1 MRRVAWLAAWPAG
14 VVLGAASVM
23 IARTDPD
30 YAFAETGAT
39 IAVELFAG
47 YALIACGLE
56 WWRRRPGGRLGLLL
70 VAGGCG
76 WFLLEFNNP
85 GVGSPVVFTIG
96 LLLYAAAPPVIA
108 HALLTYPAAS
118 LGRLGRTVIAVA
130 YGGSLFAVGL
140 LSALVFNPAAQGCS
154 ECPRNLLVIHGST
167 TLYQAL
173 NRAGIYLGLAWTTA
187 AFALVGWRLA
197 RSTTAM
203 RGLMAPV
210 VLAGCLYLSL
220 VAAEFVVSLRR
231 GFLSNDP
238 LDRRLWS
245 AEAVALVLLAAGVAW
260 SWLRARRTRTA
271 LARLVVELAEAPS
284 PGRLERALARSLRD
298 PGLRLSYPLGDG
310 RYVDADGRPHE
321 LGRASTAL
329 VRDGAEVAL
338 LTHKPGLLDDRG
350 LLDEVAATA
359 RLALENERLHAELL
373 AQLADLRASR
383 ARIVTTGDA
392 ERRRLERDL
401 HDGAQQRLVA
411 LTLELRV
418 ARIRLEA
425 QPNRD
430 PQLIQRTQQAED
442 ELRDALAT
450 LRELAAG
457 IFPAVL
463 ADEGLAAA
471 VEALAEDSGARM
483 RIIKIPERRLDPA
496 VETAAYHL
504 ISETLKRAGSQPV
517 TLTAFTADGL
527 LVIELKSERTL
538 TELIEFEDRVGAL
551 DGTLQLDQA
560 NSGEAR
566 IRAEIPCAS

>member
-1 MRRVAWLAAWPAG
+1 MHSFGSATMSIAREVFRFRLGVVSRSVARVDADHDHLEVSAG
-14 VVLGAASVM
+14 VERQRVERNEKAS
-23 IARTDPD
+23 RT
-30 YAFAETGAT
+30 
-39 IAVELFAG
+39 
-47 YALIACGLE
+47 
-56 WWRRRPGGRLGLLL
+56 GLLL
-70 VAGGCG
+70 AAGGCG
-76 WFLLEFNNP
+76 WFLLEWNNP

-96 LLLYAAAPPVIA
+96 LVFYAAAPPVIA

-118 LGRLGRTVIAVA
+118 VGRLERTVIAVA
-130 YGGSLFAVGL
+130 YGGSLLALGL

-154 ECPRNLLVIHGST
+154 ECPRNLLLIDGST
-167 TLYQAL
+167 SLYQAL
-173 NRAGIYLGLAWTTA
+173 TRAGIYLGLAWTTA

-197 RSTTAM
+197 RSTAAM
-203 RGLMAPV
+203 RGVIAPV

-245 AEAVALVLLAAGVAW
+245 AEAVALVLLAAAVAW
-260 SWLRARRTRTA
+260 SWLRARRTRTG
-271 LARLVVELAEAPS
+271 LARLVIELAEAPS
-284 PGRLERALARSLRD
+284 PGRLEQALARSLRD

-310 RYVDADGRPHE
+310 RYVDADGRPRE
-321 LGRASTAL
+321 PGQASTAL

-338 LTHKPGLLDDRG
+338 LTHKPGLLDDPG
-350 LLDEVAATA
+350 LLEEVAATA

-411 LTLELRV
+411 LTLELRI
-418 ARIRLEA
+418 ARIHLET
-425 QPNRD
+425 QPNPD

-457 IFPAVL
+457 VFPAVL

-471 VEALAEDSGARM
+471 VEALAEETRARI
-483 RIIKIPERRLDPA
+483 RIITLPEQRLAPD

-504 ISETLKRAGSQPV
+504 ISETLKHAGSQPV
-517 TLTAFTADGL
+517 TLTAFTNDGL
-527 LVIELKSERTL
+527 LVIELESERTL
-538 TELIEFEDRVGAL
+538 TELSELEDRLGAL

>member
-1 MRRVAWLAAWPAG
+1 MTV
-14 VVLGAASVM
+14 
-23 IARTDPD
+23 D
-30 YAFAETGAT
+30 YST
-39 IAVELFAG
+39 
-47 YALIACGLE
+47 
-56 WWRRRPGGRLGLLL
+56 RSPRP
-70 VAGGCG
+70 
-76 WFLLEFNNP
+76 
-85 GVGSPVVFTIG
+85 
-96 LLLYAAAPPVIA
+96 
-108 HALLTYPAAS
+108 
-118 LGRLGRTVIAVA
+118 
-130 YGGSLFAVGL
+130 
-140 LSALVFNPAAQGCS
+140 
-154 ECPRNLLVIHGST
+154 
-167 TLYQAL
+167 
-173 NRAGIYLGLAWTTA
+173 
-187 AFALVGWRLA
+187 
-197 RSTTAM
+197 
-203 RGLMAPV
+203 
-210 VLAGCLYLSL
+210 
-220 VAAEFVVSLRR
+220 
-231 GFLSNDP
+231 
-238 LDRRLWS
+238 
-245 AEAVALVLLAAGVAW
+245 
-260 SWLRARRTRTA
+260 
-271 LARLVVELAEAPS
+271 
-284 PGRLERALARSLRD
+284 
-298 PGLRLSYPLGDG
+298 
-310 RYVDADGRPHE
+310 
-321 LGRASTAL
+321 
-329 VRDGAEVAL
+329 
-338 LTHKPGLLDDRG
+338 
-350 LLDEVAATA
+350 
-359 RLALENERLHAELL
+359 LALRSRTSACTRSCSPSSLS
-373 AQLADLRASR
+373 LRASR

-538 TELIEFEDRVGAL
+538 TELIQFEDRVGAL